1 MAQSGKKTYHNAFYM
16 GDNLARDYSSAQP
29 ARQEKPITREQIQVR
44 RNRERSKSISLG
56 QAVAMGVVVMIAAVI
71 CLNYL
76 NLQSSVS
83 SRLHNIAVL
92 ENEYEDVQEK
102 NLALELSIDT
112 YEDYAHIYDVA
123 TKELGMQPA
132 NEDQIVPF
140 DLEESEYVK
149 QYEAIPNN

>member
-1 MAQSGKKTYHNAFYM
+1 
-16 GDNLARDYSSAQP
+16 
-29 ARQEKPITREQIQVR
+29 
-44 RNRERSKSISLG
+44 
-56 QAVAMGVVVMIAAVI
+56 MGVVVMIAAVI
-71 CLNYL
+71 CLDYL
-76 NLQSSVS
+76 KLQSSVS

>member
-76 NLQSSVS
+76 KLQSSVS

-123 TKELGMQPA
+123 TK
-132 NEDQIVPF
+132 D
-140 DLEESEYVK
+140 
-149 QYEAIPNN
+149 